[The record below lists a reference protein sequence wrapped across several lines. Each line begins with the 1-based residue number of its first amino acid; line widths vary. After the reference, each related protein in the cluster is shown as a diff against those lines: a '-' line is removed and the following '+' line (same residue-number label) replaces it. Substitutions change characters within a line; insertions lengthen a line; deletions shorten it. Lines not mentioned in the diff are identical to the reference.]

1 MGRLLIVSNRIP
13 INIVKRKGKLSFRD
27 SVGGLATGLGSIY
40 RSRESLWLGWVEV
53 NFEKV
58 KEEEKREILEKLAS
72 EKLSP
77 VFLSEYDVRDYYRG
91 FCNQTIWPLFHYFPA
106 YTVYNKRFWEG
117 YKRVNETFLDAVIKI
132 AEPGDIIWIH
142 DYHLMLLPKLV
153 RERLPDATI
162 GFFLHIPFP
171 SFEIFYL
178 LPWREE
184 IVEGLL
190 GADLIGFHTY
200 DYVKHFLVCVQRIL
214 GYESTLN
221 QIVLG
226 SRLVRVETFPM
237 GIDYEKFARV
247 ENDPRVQ
254 METEKIRKKVEQR
267 KIILSVDRLDYSK
280 GIPQRLEAFDIFLK
294 KYPEYKEKVT
304 LIMLTVPSRMEIER
318 YTTLKKEV
326 DELVGRI
333 NGTHG
338 TIGWMPIWY
347 LYRFVPFQTLVSLYR
362 AADIALVT
370 PLRDGMNLVSKEFI
384 ATKTNGEGVLI
395 LSEMAGAA
403 KELGE
408 AIIVNPNNKEEV
420 AQALK
425 EALKMTKE
433 EQIERNRMMQERLR
447 RYNLEHWVD
456 EFINELKNLKELQ
469 KELSVKRLEHH
480 IKKKILLDYAKSEKR
495 LILLDYDGTL
505 VPFASKPRDAKPDGE
520 LVKILE
526 VLAQE
531 HRNEV
536 VIISGRERGILD
548 KWFNNLNV
556 NLIAEHGAWIKEKG
570 GIWVT
575 IRPLKNEWKKE
586 IRPTLE
592 LYADR
597 TPGSFIEEK
606 EFSLVWHYR
615 MSDPELS
622 TMNLRSLKNTL
633 LKNVANLNLE
643 VLEGNKVL
651 EIRNAGVNKGL
662 VASNWLLKENWDFIL
677 AIGDDLTDEDT
688 FTALPES
695 AYTIKVGLGPSNA
708 RFNLE
713 TTAEVRVLLKE
724 LAGASNNGGEV

>member
-1 MGRLLIVSNRIP
+1 MPV
-13 INIVKRKGKLSFRD
+13 NIVKRRGKLSFQE

-40 RSRESLWLGWVEV
+40 RSRKSLWIGWAEV
-53 NFEKV
+53 DLNKV
-58 KEEEKREILEKLAS
+58 KEEEREEILEKLS
-72 EKLSP
+72 SRNLSP
-77 VFLSEYDVRDYYRG
+77 VFLSEHDVRDYYRG

-117 YKRVNETFLDAVIKI
+117 YKRVNEAFLDAVVKI
-132 AEPGDIIWIH
+132 AELDDTIWIH

-178 LPWREE
+178 LPWRRE

-214 GYESTLN
+214 GYESTLS
-221 QIVLG
+221 QIILDG
-226 SRLVRVETFPM
+226 RLVRVETFPM

-247 ENDPRVQ
+247 ENDSKVQ

-294 KYPEYKEKVT
+294 KYPAYKEKVT
-304 LIMLTVPSRMEIER
+304 LVMLAVPSRTEIER
-318 YTTLKKEV
+318 YTALKKEV

-347 LYRFVPFQTLVSLYR
+347 LYRFLPFETLVSLYR
-362 AADIALVT
+362 VADVALVT
-370 PLRDGMNLVSKEFI
+370 PLRDGMNLISKEFI

-425 EALKMTKE
+425 EALIMTKE

-447 RYNLEHWVD
+447 RYNLERWVN
-456 EFINELKNLKELQ
+456 EFMGELRNIKELQ
-469 KELSVKRLEHH
+469 KELSVKRLEHNM
-480 IKKKILLDYAKSEKR
+480 KQKILLDYAQSEKR

-505 VPFASKPRDAKPDGE
+505 VPFAPKPKEAKPDGE
-520 LVKILE
+520 LTKL
-526 VLAQE
+526 LGALTQE
-531 HRNEV
+531 YRNEV
-536 VIISGRERGILD
+536 VIISGRERKTLD
-548 KWFNNLNV
+548 RWFSNLNM

-570 GIWVT
+570 GTWDT
-575 IRPLKNEWKKE
+575 IKPLKNDWKKE
-586 IRPTLE
+586 IRPLLE
-592 LYADR
+592 LYTDR

-606 EFSLVWHYR
+606 DFSLVWHYR

-622 TMNLRSLKNTL
+622 SMNLRALKDTL
-633 LKNVANLNLE
+633 LKNIANLNLE

-662 VASNWLLKENWDFIL
+662 VTSRWLSKDNWDFIL
-677 AIGDDLTDEDT
+677 ALGDDLTDEDT

-713 TTAEVRVLLKE
+713 NPAEVRVLLKE
-724 LAGASNNGGEV
+724 LAEASNISGELRDII